1 MTTLL
6 VTSNLASKLDFL
18 SSLRCRHKSHN
29 AVGGVRDEDGI
40 KFTSAKASRY
50 PAQLNFILARAIT
63 EATVTYVDETCPRSA
78 EDPEWISGWEI
89 QRDWVSRSY
98 WTARIDSDQLMGP

>member
-1 MTTLL
+1 M
-6 VTSNLASKLDFL
+6 
-18 SSLRCRHKSHN
+18 
-29 AVGGVRDEDGI
+29 RDEDGI

-63 EATVTYVDETCPRSA
+63 EATVTYVVDTCPRSV

-89 QRDWVSRSY
+89 QRDRAGRSY
-98 WTARIDSDQLMGP
+98 WAAIIDSDELMGP

>member
-1 MTTLL
+1 M
-6 VTSNLASKLDFL
+6 
-18 SSLRCRHKSHN
+18 
-29 AVGGVRDEDGI
+29 RDEDGI

-63 EATVTYVDETCPRSA
+63 EATVAYVDETYPRSA

-89 QRDWVSRSY
+89 QRDRVGRSY
-98 WTARIDSDQLMGP
+98 WTAIIDSDQLMGP